1 MYVPVY
7 GYKVKKDKK
16 LMVVV
21 MFGIGAYK
29 KERGFKM
36 SKSKDALKKFSQRSK
51 FLKLRDGETVEITFL
66 SAEVVANKFD
76 KDKES
81 VRYHVKLDGQ
91 DKLLESGS
99 NSLCD
104 QMREFEENDVLRIT
118 RTGKLTETKYTV
130 IKVA

>member
-1 MYVPVY
+1 
-7 GYKVKKDKK
+7 
-16 LMVVV
+16 
-21 MFGIGAYK
+21 
-29 KERGFKM
+29 M
-36 SKSKDALKKFSQRSK
+36 SKSRDALKKFSQRSK